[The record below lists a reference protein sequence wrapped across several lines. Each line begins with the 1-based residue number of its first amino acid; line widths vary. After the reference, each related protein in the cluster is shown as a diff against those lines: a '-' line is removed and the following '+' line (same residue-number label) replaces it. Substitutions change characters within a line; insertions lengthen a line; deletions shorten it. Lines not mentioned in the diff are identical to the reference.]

1 MTIEF
6 IGNKKP
12 EEKRTDVPYYQCQF
26 CQRKFLSFQDLREH
40 YIDCQARKEWI
51 SHAILKTETEAK
63 VYKKTYLSDFGEGDE

>member
-40 YIDCQARKEWI
+40 YISCPKREEWI
-51 SHAILKTETEAK
+51 KESTLKSEEN
-63 VYKKTYLSDFGEGDE
+63 KKNYIKTCLSDFGEGDE